1 MTEDDSVEVLFVT
14 DESKPLPDVL
24 THSNTRL
31 AIERVDETDT
41 GTTVLDAASTD
52 CLVVDGRL
60 SEHRAL
66 ALVRRF
72 ATTLPVLLYD
82 APTALLETA
91 LEGGAADVV
100 RPADPTRVV
109 ANRIRGAVAHHSSTH
124 PATDRYGEW
133 LSTLLEHS
141 TERLSILD
149 SEGNYTYVSPAVER
163 LMGHDPDD
171 LFGESGFDYVHP
183 ADRDRVVEAFER
195 LVENPDE
202 TVSIQYRIR
211 DSDDTWR
218 WVESRGTNRL
228 ADPAIEGIVIN
239 SQEVTDRRERQRRL
253 SEERAFTEGVFA
265 ALPDVFYAFDGDG
278 NFLRWNDRLSEAT
291 GYDDEAIK
299 SMHPTEFVAS
309 EDRPAVAEAIS
320 QVFEAGTPVT
330 VEARFQTK
338 DGETRPY
345 EFTGAAL
352 TRPDGE
358 TLGLVG
364 IGRDISDRKRRRR
377 RFEAVFDNTP
387 QFLCLTDLDGTV
399 LEVNETV
406 LEFVGSD
413 REAVVGQALW
423 DTEWFRGTPPA
434 AAAAE
439 TGVERARCGDA
450 HDAEIEVCG
459 TLGTETIEFSV
470 RPITDDRGEVTLLV
484 AEGRRITKV
493 KRRERHLEVLHRFL
507 RHNLRNKMTI
517 IQGTANVL
525 DERLSDPTDRDH
537 VTQIMGAATELID
550 LSETA
555 HQLSRV
561 AIGDDGERQPTDLQ
575 ETLVA
580 VRDGIEAEYEDAT
593 VRLGSGL
600 DRRVRADWR
609 LHPMFE
615 QLVEN
620 AVEHG
625 STSPQPQAP
634 GNAVEHSSTTNR
646 TEPDDAIEHS
656 STDSQ
661 ASPDDTAPE
670 RADTNA
676 PTVDITCTE
685 RDDSIAVR
693 IADNG
698 PGIPQDE
705 LVGIT
710 TDGEPTQLTHGT
722 GFGLWLVRSVVDD
735 YAGSLDYEPH
745 PEGGSVVI
753 VELPLATGG
762 QRTTEGPA
770 DTNT

>member
-1 MTEDDSVEVLFVT
+1 MTEDDSIEVLFAT
-14 DESKPLPDVL
+14 TESEPLPDVL
-24 THSNTRL
+24 TPTDTQL
-31 AIERVDETDT
+31 VTKRVNETDT
-41 GTTVLDAASTD
+41 GVTMRDAASAD

-60 SEHRAL
+60 SKRRAL
-66 ALVRRF
+66 AVVRRF
-72 ATTLPVLLYD
+72 ATTLPVVLYD
-82 APTALLETA
+82 APTAFVETA
-91 LEGGAADVV
+91 LDDGAVDVV
-100 RPADPTRVV
+100 RPADPPRVV
-109 ANRIRGAVAHHSSTH
+109 ANRIRGAIAHHSPTH
-124 PATDRYGEW
+124 SATHRYGEW
-133 LSTLLEHS
+133 LSALLEHS

-149 SEGNYTYVSPAVER
+149 SEGHYTYVSPAVER
-163 LMGHDPDD
+163 LIGHDPDD
-171 LFGESGFDYVHP
+171 LVGESGFAYVHP

-195 LVENPDE
+195 LSENPDE
-202 TVSIQYRIR
+202 TLSVQYRVR
-211 DSDDTWR
+211 DDDDTWR

-228 ADPAIEGIVIN
+228 ADPAVEGIVIN

-253 SEERAFTEGVFA
+253 STERAFTEGVFA

-299 SMHPTEFVAS
+299 SMHPIELVAP
-309 EDRPAVAEAIS
+309 EDRPAVTEAIS

-345 EFTGAAL
+345 EFTGAEL

-399 LEVNETV
+399 LEMNETV

-413 REAVVGQALW
+413 RAAVVGQALW
-423 DTEWFRGTPPA
+423 DTTWFRGTPPA

-439 TGVERARCGDA
+439 TGVERARDGDV
-450 HDAEIEVCG
+450 HDTEIEVCG

-470 RPITDDRGEVTLLV
+470 RPITDDRGDVTLLA
-484 AEGRRITKV
+484 AEGRLITEV

-517 IQGTANVL
+517 IQGTADVL
-525 DERLSDPTDRDH
+525 HERLSDPTDRDH

-561 AIGDDGERQPTDLQ
+561 AISDDGERQPIDLR
-575 ETLVA
+575 ETLRA
-580 VRDGIEAEYEDAT
+580 VRDDVEADHEDAT
-593 VRLGSGL
+593 VRLGSDL
-600 DRRVRADWR
+600 DHRVRADWR

-620 AVEHG
+620 AVEH
-625 STSPQPQAP
+625 SSASNRAESDAAT
-634 GNAVEHSSTTNR
+634 EH
-646 TEPDDAIEHS
+646 
-656 STDSQ
+656 
-661 ASPDDTAPE
+661 
-670 RADTNA
+670 ADTNA
-676 PTVDITCTE
+676 PTVDVTCTE
-685 RDDSIAVR
+685 RDGSITVR

-710 TDGEPTQLTHGT
+710 TDEEPTQLTHGT
-722 GFGLWLVRSVVDD
+722 GFGLWLVRSVIDD
-735 YAGSLDYEPH
+735 YAGSLDYKPH
-745 PEGGSVVI
+745 PEGGSIVM
-753 VELPLATGG
+753 VELPPATGN
-762 QRTTEGPA
+762 QQTPEGPT